1 MLWYWQIKKKLHEG
15 SRWSLKKSRRHLSYL
30 WCHLSFAQ
38 KDNYPSPSPFAQK
51 LDDGY
56 FYGPRIKRDKNA
68 IESDRKWQTI
78 NYNLSY
84 KIIVI
89 KVVVLK

>member
-1 MLWYWQIKKKLHEG
+1 MVSEKVKKTSIL
-15 SRWSLKKSRRHLSYL
+15 L

-78 NYNLSY
+78 NHNLSY
-84 KIIVI
+84 KIIVVKI
-89 KVVVLK
+89 VVLK